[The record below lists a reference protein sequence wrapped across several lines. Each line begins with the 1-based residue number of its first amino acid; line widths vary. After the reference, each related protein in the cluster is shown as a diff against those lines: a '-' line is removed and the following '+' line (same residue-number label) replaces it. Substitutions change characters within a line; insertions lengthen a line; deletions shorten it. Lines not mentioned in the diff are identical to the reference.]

1 MIGRDIGVR
10 AGDYDVVG
18 VAERAAW
25 IEGAIRVFVWIED
38 SLQIVIQ
45 RITVEQ
51 SRRIDQNQSFVFIND
66 VEIGVQRVNWL
77 LFIDQLLAI
86 FSGKLGG
93 PAGIDHCAICFQSP
107 ASRVNGQRRRRGD
120 RSRIFCLDVE
130 LLPVFRDG
138 SGADSL

>member
-10 AGDYDVVG
+10 ASDRYVVG

-25 IEGAIRVFVWIED
+25 IEGAIRVLAWIKD

-51 SRRIDQNQSFVFIND
+51 SRTIHQNQSFVLIND
-66 VEIGVQRVNWL
+66 VEIGIQRVNWL

-86 FSGKLGG
+86 FSGKLRG
-93 PAGIDHCAICFQSP
+93 PA
-107 ASRVNGQRRRRGD
+107 
-120 RSRIFCLDVE
+120 
-130 LLPVFRDG
+130 
-138 SGADSL
+138 